1 MRLVV
6 TASFVLLAASTLSG
20 CLVPNA
26 RVEEAQSALR
36 VEQRA
41 HRQTA
46 EKVYELTK
54 RLDKA
59 ERELA
64 DKKQTV
70 KKDGDAVAQAAFDY
84 DVALKQRDEAEAMV
98 EQLRGE
104 LARVGTHLKAFAGER
119 ERLAQELKQKEQ
131 EAHQL
136 GQVERASQAQVT
148 LMRDLTLEFH
158 AEITKGN
165 VKLTSERGVAVLQ
178 FLASEMYA
186 DDGTLA
192 TAGSQRLT
200 RIAKR
205 ARGGDGVSF
214 KLDISERGSDAT
226 ADSTLLRL
234 SQVAEALAGVG
245 VDSESITVSVD
256 GDEGAAKKPESKS
269 PRFLIIGI
277 SPVSKADP
285 AD

>member
-1 MRLVV
+1 MRPLLIASSVV
-6 TASFVLLAASTLSG
+6 LGASCLSG

-46 EKVYELTK
+46 EKVYDLTK
-54 RLDKA
+54 RLDRA
-59 ERELA
+59 EHDLA
-64 DKKQTV
+64 DKQ
-70 KKDGDAVAQAAFDY
+70 KKVQKEGAAVAQASFDY

-104 LARVGTHLKAFAGER
+104 LARVGNHLKAFAGER
-119 ERLAQELKQKEQ
+119 ERLAQELAQKES

-136 GQVERASQAQVT
+136 AQVERASQAQVL

-165 VKLTSERGVAVLQ
+165 VRLISERGVAVLQ
-178 FLASEMYA
+178 FPAGEMYA
-186 DDGTLA
+186 EDGTLSPG
-192 TAGSQRLT
+192 GSQRLT
-200 RIAKR
+200 RLAKR
-205 ARGGDGVSF
+205 TKGSNGVSF
-214 KLDISERGSDAT
+214 KLEIAERGSDA
-226 ADSTLLRL
+226 ASDSTLLRL
-234 SQVAEALAGVG
+234 SQVAELLAGVG

-256 GDEGAAKKPESKS
+256 AEDEGAKTKA
-269 PRFLIIGI
+269 PRLLVIGI
-277 SPVSKADP
+277 TPVAKSDAAK
-285 AD
+285 

>member
-1 MRLVV
+1 RAPFI
-6 TASFVLLAASTLSG
+6 ASFVLIAASSLSG
-20 CLVPNA
+20 CLAPTA
-26 RVEEAQSALR
+26 RVEEARSALR

-41 HRQTA
+41 HRETA
-46 EKVYELTK
+46 GKVYELTK

-64 DKKQTV
+64 ERGKKV
-70 KKDGDAVAQAAFDY
+70 EKEGDAVAQATFDY

-104 LARVGTHLKAFAGER
+104 LARVGNHLKAYAGER
-119 ERLAQELKQKEQ
+119 ERLAQELEQKQL
-131 EAHQL
+131 EAHKL
-136 GQVERASQAQVT
+136 AQVEQASQAQVL

-158 AEITKGN
+158 QEITKGN
-165 VKLTSERGVAVLQ
+165 VKLTSERGVALLQ
-178 FLASEMYA
+178 FPASETYA
-186 DDGTLA
+186 EDGSLSA
-192 TAGSQRLT
+192 TGRQRLT

-205 ARGGDGVSF
+205 TRGADGVSF
-214 KLDISERGSDAT
+214 KLEIAERGSDAA

-256 GDEGAAKKPESKS
+256 GEDEAGKKPAAKTQ
-269 PRFLIIGI
+269 RLLVVGI
-277 SPVSKADP
+277 SPVAKAGQVE
-285 AD
+285 